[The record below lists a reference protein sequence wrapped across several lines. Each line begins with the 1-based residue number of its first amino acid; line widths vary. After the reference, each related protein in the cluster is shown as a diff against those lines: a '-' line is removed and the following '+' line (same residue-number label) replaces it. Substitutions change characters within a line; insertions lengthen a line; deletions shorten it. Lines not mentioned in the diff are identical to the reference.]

1 MKKGGNLMK
10 CSNCNKEIE
19 DGSAFC
25 AFCGAKVEN
34 DAKVQ
39 ETVPEV
45 EEKPVEDVKEEKAET
60 TEQAANEEVKV
71 EEKKEEVKIEEK
83 NETEK
88 VEKKEEDTTKVVDPK
103 KNQRHSII
111 TIGIVAVVAIVL
123 IIVFAIALCSKNSEQ
138 LFKGFIKSAISE
150 TYAGEAATAN
160 SANVSASVELST
172 DISELKSVVDGLKVE
187 SNVQYNL
194 DDQQV
199 IFGLN
204 LDKSKDSYLALKTMA
219 DLKQNQVYVGEA
231 NIYDKLISAQ
241 IPEEYQEVIKE
252 YVGED
257 GLSASDK
264 AVAKKAA
271 KKIYT
276 TLNNN
281 LSKDLFKTEK
291 VTVNINGKDKKVKDN
306 TLTIKSDD
314 LKTVLTNTVKSLKM
328 DNEFL
333 ACYKDRNEI
342 IDVLDSFEE
351 AIDDADDE
359 DATITIHY
367 YTSGMTNKFVG
378 IACVVKDDYYN
389 DEYILEVVNT
399 SKNVYEI
406 NVKQTEYK
414 TTQAVASATLTVNK
428 DSKKEKDYTIS
439 MNIENEGKIEARLV
453 LTQVYNKGIEALD
466 TSSAVDYKNLTD
478 DDMEKISDNF
488 ENSKLY
494 ETFSTY
500 IDDALSSL
508 GIGGSSNTSS
518 KRDVPAGITLKKG
531 QSFVESYDDDVVVF
545 DVPETFEEEYSGLS
559 YQRFSKDDKTKET
572 AYIDVD
578 CNYDSL
584 EEYEDGINDKLDYYS
599 EEEGYTNVKIS
610 DREEIQV
617 NGVTF
622 YKKTFTY
629 TYKSGSY
636 SYTSTTD
643 YYYTPINDEYV
654 YSVEVD
660 DEDKIVTS
668 SEIEKLL
675 TIDVTLAK

>member
-1 MKKGGNLMK
+1 
-10 CSNCNKEIE
+10 
-19 DGSAFC
+19 
-25 AFCGAKVEN
+25 
-34 DAKVQ
+34 
-39 ETVPEV
+39 
-45 EEKPVEDVKEEKAET
+45 
-60 TEQAANEEVKV
+60 
-71 EEKKEEVKIEEK
+71 
-83 NETEK
+83 
-88 VEKKEEDTTKVVDPK
+88 
-103 KNQRHSII
+103 
-111 TIGIVAVVAIVL
+111 
-123 IIVFAIALCSKNSEQ
+123 
-138 LFKGFIKSAISE
+138 
-150 TYAGEAATAN
+150 
-160 SANVSASVELST
+160 
-172 DISELKSVVDGLKVE
+172 
-187 SNVQYNL
+187 
-194 DDQQV
+194 
-199 IFGLN
+199 
-204 LDKSKDSYLALKTMA
+204 
-219 DLKQNQVYVGEA
+219 
-231 NIYDKLISAQ
+231 
-241 IPEEYQEVIKE
+241 
-252 YVGED
+252 
-257 GLSASDK
+257 
-264 AVAKKAA
+264 
-271 KKIYT
+271 
-276 TLNNN
+276 
-281 LSKDLFKTEK
+281 
-291 VTVNINGKDKKVKDN
+291 
-306 TLTIKSDD
+306 
-314 LKTVLTNTVKSLKM
+314 
-328 DNEFL
+328 
-333 ACYKDRNEI
+333 
-342 IDVLDSFEE
+342 
-351 AIDDADDE
+351 
-359 DATITIHY
+359 
-367 YTSGMTNKFVG
+367 MTNKFVG

-406 NVKQTEYK
+406 NVKQTEYQ
-414 TTQAVASATLTVNK
+414 TTQTVATATLTVNK
-428 DSKKEKDYTIS
+428 DSKKEKDYTVS
-439 MNIENEGKIEARLV
+439 MNIESEGKIEARV
-453 LTQVYNKGIEALD
+453 VFTQVYNKGIEALD

-478 DDMEKISDNF
+478 DDMKKISDNF

-584 EEYEDGINDKLDYYS
+584 EEYEDGINEKLDYYS
-599 EEEGYTNVKIS
+599 EEDGYSNVKIS